1 MMLGVANSTGLN
13 MPLSDFLDFA
23 ARLKVRFVEIKMD
36 EPYLLPALSKTK
48 IRESTK
54 DIVKS
59 FNFKYSV
66 HAPYIGI
73 NLASMNQTLRKAS
86 EKSILESIVFAAD
99 IDAKMVVS
107 HVGRLSRDY
116 PKQMIT
122 QSLKNTIPCL
132 RKLTNASKNHGI
144 IFTIE
149 NDHRSNDQIL
159 AGYPEQLTFLIQE
172 AGCKLT
178 LDVGHANT
186 ITKLETFI
194 ETLAEHIVNL
204 HLHDNDGEQ
213 DTHLSL
219 GKGNINFSAVLA
231 SLRKAGYNG
240 PLTVEVHSST
250 GLKESVTLLRH
261 TFGERVHPF
270 GNKDSL
276 RVYKTGPQKRVLKNE
291 G

>member
-1 MMLGVANSTGLN
+1 MMLGVANSIGLN
-13 MPLSDFLDFA
+13 MPLADFLDVA
-23 ARLKVRFVEIKMD
+23 TRLKVRFVEIKMD
-36 EPYLLPALSKTK
+36 EPYLLSALSKTK
-48 IRESTK
+48 DRESIK
-54 DIVKS
+54 DIVES
-59 FNFKYSV
+59 FNFRYSV

-99 IDAKMVVS
+99 IYAKMVVS

-122 QSLKNTIPCL
+122 QSLKNTILCL

-159 AGYPEQLTFLIQE
+159 AGYPEQLMFLIQE
-172 AGCKLT
+172 VGCKFT

-186 ITKLETFI
+186 LTKI
-194 ETLAEHIVNL
+194 EAFMGTLAEHIVNL

-213 DTHLSL
+213 DAHLSL

-231 SLRKAGYNG
+231 SLRKIEYSG
-240 PLTVEVHSST
+240 PLIVEVHSST

-261 TFGERVHPF
+261 TFGERIHSF
-270 GNKDSL
+270 GNKRSL
-276 RVYKTGPQKRVLKNE
+276 QVYKIDP
-291 G
+291 

>member
-1 MMLGVANSTGLN
+1 MLGASNSTCLN
-13 MPLSDFLDFA
+13 MSLIDFLGFA
-23 ARLKVRFVEIKMD
+23 TQLKVRFVEIKMD
-36 EPYLLPALSKTK
+36 EPYLLSALSKTK
-48 IRESTK
+48 DRESIK

-66 HAPYIGI
+66 HAPYIDI
-73 NLASMNQTLRKAS
+73 NLASVNPTLRKAS
-86 EKSILESIVFAAD
+86 EKTILKSIAFAAD

-122 QSLKNTIPCL
+122 QSLKNVIPCL
-132 RKLTNASKNHGI
+132 RKLTNASKNYGI

-159 AGYPEQLTFLIQE
+159 AGYPEQLMFLIQE
-172 AGCKLT
+172 AGCKFT

-186 ITKLETFI
+186 LTKIETFI
-194 ETLAEHIVNL
+194 DKLAEHIVNL
-204 HLHDNDGEQ
+204 HLHDNDGKQ

-219 GKGNINFSAVLA
+219 GKGNINFLAVLA

-240 PLTVEVHSST
+240 PLIVEVHSST
-250 GLKESVTLLRH
+250 GLKESVMLLRH
-261 TFGERVHPF
+261 TFGERIHPF
-270 GNKDSL
+270 GNK
-276 RVYKTGPQKRVLKNE
+276 RIG
-291 G
+291 